1 MSYYFG
7 YLMHMIVINIYFFN
21 DDDDDNNFS
30 ILVFQTLVFNM

>member
-1 MSYYFG
+1 
-7 YLMHMIVINIYFFN
+7 MHMIGNNIYFF

>member
-1 MSYYFG
+1 
-7 YLMHMIVINIYFFN
+7 MHMIVNNIYIF